1 MGYTA
6 VAEIPYL
13 NSGLSVVPFKAVDKS
28 QIISM
33 NDFRKALPE
42 KPEKNEVPIWERY
55 TLTIEEAAEYF
66 RIGRA
71 RLRQLVHENPD
82 ADFLLMVGNR
92 MQIKR
97 KLFEKYI
104 DKASV
109 I

>member
-1 MGYTA
+1 MGCMDTG
-6 VAEIPYL
+6 EIPYL
-13 NSGLSVVPFKAVDKS
+13 SHGTVVQFRKIDKS

-33 NDFRKALPE
+33 DVLRKMIPPDNE
-42 KPEKNEVPIWERY
+42 KLEVPAWERY

>member
-13 NSGLSVVPFKAVDKS
+13 NSGLSVVSFKSVDKS

-33 NDFRKALPE
+33 KDFRKVLPD

-97 KLFEKYI
+97 KQFEKYI

>member
-6 VAEIPYL
+6 VAEMPYS

-33 NDFRKALPE
+33 KDFRKELPD
-42 KPEKNEVPIWERY
+42 KPEKNDVPIWERY

-97 KLFEKYI
+97 KQFEKYI

>member
-13 NSGLSVVPFKAVDKS
+13 NSGLSVVSFKSVDKS

-33 NDFRKALPE
+33 KGFRKVLPD

-97 KLFEKYI
+97 KQFEKYI

>member
-1 MGYTA
+1 MGYAA

-13 NSGLSVVPFKAVDKS
+13 NSGLSVVPFKSVDKS

-33 NDFRKALPE
+33 KDFRKALPD

-97 KLFEKYI
+97 KQFEKYI

>member
-13 NSGLSVVPFKAVDKS
+13 NSGLSEVLFKAVDKS

-33 NDFRKALPE
+33 KDFGKALPE

-97 KLFEKYI
+97 KQFEKYI

>member
-1 MGYTA
+1 MGSS
-6 VAEIPYL
+6 
-13 NSGLSVVPFKAVDKS
+13 SGK
-28 QIISM
+28 
-33 NDFRKALPE
+33 DFIREAN

-97 KLFEKYI
+97 KQFEKYI

>member
-13 NSGLSVVPFKAVDKS
+13 NSGLSVVSFKSVDKS
-28 QIISM
+28 QVISM
-33 NDFRKALPE
+33 KDFRKALPD

-97 KLFEKYI
+97 KQFEKYI

>member
-1 MGYTA
+1 MEYTA

-33 NDFRKALPE
+33 KDFRKALPD

-97 KLFEKYI
+97 KQFEKYI

>member
-13 NSGLSVVPFKAVDKS
+13 NSVFSVVPFKAVDKS

-33 NDFRKALPE
+33 KDFRKTLSE

-97 KLFEKYI
+97 KQFEKYI

>member
-6 VAEIPYL
+6 VSEIPYL
-13 NSGLSVVPFKAVDKS
+13 NLGLSVVPFKAVDKS

-33 NDFRKALPE
+33 KDFRKTLPE

-97 KLFEKYI
+97 KQFEKYI